1 MDATLQEATKSL
13 PEVPVYSR
21 RWVLHCGTGFSLFT
35 DLRPLGATVFAHNG
49 PVCSGQAYSRGMWE
63 PWMRLAI
70 DEARAAAQDEDV
82 PVGAIITDGEQVIA
96 TGRNLREVIQ
106 DPTAH
111 AELVAIRNAAQHR
124 GNWHLDGLTLVVT
137 LEPCAMCAGAIVLS
151 RLDRVVYGA
160 TDPKA
165 GATRSL
171 YNIADDPRLN
181 HRADIV
187 TGVLEDECGEILRS
201 FFKERRLRAKAKKQS
216 SAIPPQ
222 DG

>member
-1 MDATLQEATKSL
+1 
-13 PEVPVYSR
+13 
-21 RWVLHCGTGFSLFT
+21 
-35 DLRPLGATVFAHNG
+35 
-49 PVCSGQAYSRGMWE
+49 MWE

-70 DEARAAAQDEDV
+70 DEADVAGRNEDV
-82 PVGAIITDGEQVIA
+82 PVGAIITDGERIIA
-96 TGRNLREVIQ
+96 TGRNLREVDQ

-111 AELVAIRNAAQHR
+111 AEIVAIRRAAEHR

-181 HRADIV
+181 HRAEIV
-187 TGVLEDECGEILRS
+187 SGILEAECSEQLKA
-201 FFKERRLRAKAKKQS
+201 FFRERRARAKAAKAAREASLKRRAS
-216 SAIPPQ
+216 RPLRLLPPLP
-222 DG
+222 GRPKS